1 MELSIDTS
9 TRYASVALSKNGQV
23 THALSWRSEQNH
35 SVECVPAIRRLMEQ
49 AGVSPEDVEAVFVA
63 RGPGGFSAL
72 RVGVSVA
79 KAMSMAQSIPLVA
92 VGSLHVE
99 AYPYLGLGRPV
110 CAVMTAGKKTLYAG
124 RFDPRCQCLPMKTG
138 HTKWRLPEDVAAES
152 PENTLFCGESVPV
165 LVEHGLPKG
174 ASAASCAAP
183 TRLPSALAA
192 IAYRRLCASD
202 LDDAEALQPTYIRG
216 SQLDSARSGVRM
228 LDS

>member
-1 MELSIDTS
+1 MSRPS
-9 TRYASVALSKNGQV
+9 
-23 THALSWRSEQNH
+23 SW
-35 SVECVPAIRRLMEQ
+35 P
-49 AGVSPEDVEAVFVA
+49 

-79 KAMSMAQSIPLVA
+79 KAMSMAQRIPLVA

-124 RFDPRCQCLPMKTG
+124 RFHHDANPYEDG
-138 HTKWRLPEDVAAES
+138 AHEVAAPEDVAAAS
-152 PENTLFCGESVPV
+152 PEGTLFCGEAVPI
-165 LVEHGLPKG
+165 LLERGSLPQG
-174 ASAASCAAP
+174 AVAASCSPP

-192 IAYRRLCASD
+192 IAYRRLSASD
-202 LDDAEALQPTYIRG
+202 LDDPEALQPTYIRG
-216 SQLDSARSGVRM
+216 SQLDSARRAVRM

>member
-9 TRYASVALSKNGQV
+9 TRYASVALSKKGRV

-35 SVECVPAIRRLMEQ
+35 SVECVPAMRRLMEQ
-49 AGVSPEDVEAVFVA
+49 AGASPADVEAVFVA

-79 KAMSMAQSIPLVA
+79 KAMSMAQAIPLVA

-110 CAVMTAGKKTLYAG
+110 CAVMAAGRKTIYAG
-124 RFDPRCQCLPMKTG
+124 RFHPGAGP
-138 HTKWRLPEDVAAES
+138 HEDGAYEVAAPEEVAAAS
-152 PENTLFCGESVPV
+152 PENTLFCGEALPS
-165 LVEHGLPKG
+165 LVERGLPSG
-174 ASAASCAAP
+174 AAAANCAPP

-192 IAYRRLCASD
+192 LAYGRLSASD
-202 LDDAEALQPTYIRG
+202 VDDAETLQPTYIRG
-216 SQLDSARSGVRM
+216 SQLDSARRGVRM

>member
-1 MELSIDTS
+1 M
-9 TRYASVALSKNGQV
+9 
-23 THALSWRSEQNH
+23 
-35 SVECVPAIRRLMEQ
+35 
-49 AGVSPEDVEAVFVA
+49 
-63 RGPGGFSAL
+63 
-72 RVGVSVA
+72 SVA

-99 AYPYLGLGRPV
+99 AYPYLGLGRSV

-124 RFDPRCQCLPMKTG
+124 RFDPNAGTHEDG
-138 HTKWRLPEDVAAES
+138 VYEVEAPEDVAAES

>member
-23 THALSWRSEQNH
+23 SHALSWRSEQNH

-124 RFDPRCQCLPMKTG
+124 RFDPNAGTHEDG
-138 HTKWRLPEDVAAES
+138 VYEVEAPEDVAAES
-152 PENTLFCGESVPV
+152 PENTL
-165 LVEHGLPKG
+165 
-174 ASAASCAAP
+174 SAANLSPCLSSTDCPRAPQQQAALLRQGCRPPWRPLP
-183 TRLPSALAA
+183 TGGCVRRTLTTPKRCSPHTSA
-192 IAYRRLCASD
+192 
-202 LDDAEALQPTYIRG
+202 
-216 SQLDSARSGVRM
+216 ARSLTLHGVA
-228 LDS
+228 SEC

>member
-9 TRYASVALSKNGQV
+9 TRYASVALSKEGQV

-35 SVECVPAIRRLMEQ
+35 SVECVPAMRRLIDQ
-49 AGVSPEDVEAVFVA
+49 AGVTSSDIAAIFVA

-79 KAMSMAQSIPLVA
+79 KAMSMAQGIPLVA

-99 AYPYLGLGRPV
+99 AYPYLRIGRPV
-110 CAVMTAGKKTLYAG
+110 CAVMAAGKKTLYAG
-124 RFDPRCQCLPMKTG
+124 RFAQDASPYEDGAHEVAT
-138 HTKWRLPEDVAAES
+138 PEEVAAAS
-152 PENTLFCGESVPV
+152 PERTLFCGEAVPL
-165 LVEHGLPKG
+165 LVEPGLPRG
-174 ASAASCAAP
+174 AAMASSAPP

-192 IAYRRLCASD
+192 IAYRRLSASD
-202 LDDAEALQPTYIRG
+202 LEDPEALQPTYIRG
-216 SQLDSARSGVRM
+216 SQLDSARRGVRM

>member
-35 SVECVPAIRRLMEQ
+35 SVECVPAMRRLMEQ

-79 KAMSMAQSIPLVA
+79 KAMSMAQGIPLVA

-110 CAVMTAGKKTLYAG
+110 CAIMAAGRKTLYAG
-124 RFDPRCQCLPMKTG
+124 RFDRDASAYEDG
-138 HTKWRLPEDVAAES
+138 AHEVAAPEDVAATS
-152 PENTLFCGESVPV
+152 PEGTLFCGEAVPV
-165 LVEHGLPKG
+165 LVERGLPRG

-192 IAYRRLCASD
+192 IAYRRLCESD

>member
-9 TRYASVALSKNGQV
+9 TRYASVALSKNSQV

-79 KAMSMAQSIPLVA
+79 KAMSMAQGIPLVA

-110 CAVMTAGKKTLYAG
+110 CAVMAAGKKTLYAG
-124 RFDPRCQCLPMKTG
+124 RFEQDVGLHDDG
-138 HTKWRLPEDVAAES
+138 AYEVAAPEDVAATS
-152 PENTLFCGESVPV
+152 PEGTLFCGEAVPV
-165 LVEHGLPKG
+165 LVERGLPRG